1 MIIKIDNIY
10 ASILFESE
18 SDSFKDYLNDKIAKA
33 INPLDPNRYKNRAYR
48 MHHWDGRVKIYDE
61 KNNRVLVGL
70 FPKLYNCV
78 KEVQNNYPDFK
89 VSITDKREPQVPSS
103 MKDYSTPLTLSNGS
117 EPDIKLRDHQM
128 RALEFSF
135 KSQQGVVNG
144 STGSGKTEVAAG
156 IIKESL
162 PNISKDDLIFFM
174 CQSKDIAHQTQER
187 LHKRLEIPIGF
198 WGDGEENLKQ
208 VNVVM
213 VGTLGSALKDPKDS
227 IKITSAKDKYTMHF
241 ATDYVPLFINSLNT
255 KLMIRTYIA
264 NHDPRYKYDDQIFDT
279 LREIVSDPH
288 MDDKRIHKAL
298 KWQLDAWDKLII
310 KKNKKGFE
318 KFNHAKDVLKKV
330 KVLIID
336 ESHHAASDT
345 YQRVV
350 SFMPHARMRIGLT
363 ATVPD
368 KNDIVKYTK
377 FIGLFTTSIIKVTNH
392 EMIMKGI
399 SAKPT
404 IKLVPIYKPQD
415 LDFQVEDNIPAN
427 TPKRM
432 LKLVKYQ
439 MAYKIGVIKNDY
451 RNALISLLTDKLV
464 KLHKGPVLIVVNSVE
479 HGEILEEYLDAFDI
493 KYAFMD
499 HSKDSSQREAI
510 KDGVRDGSVQVLI
523 ATQLINEGVDIPVLK
538 YLVYASAGKSSIQVI
553 QRVGRMLRKSEGKS
567 TTTIFDIQDHTTKT
581 LYNQARNRVSTYRKE
596 QFDVIGDE

>member
-1 MIIKIDNIY
+1 MIIKIDNVY

-78 KEVQNNYPDFK
+78 KEVQNDYPDFK
-89 VSITDKREPQVPSS
+89 VSIEDDRESKVFSS
-103 MKDYSTPLTLSNGS
+103 MKDYSVPLALSNGS
-117 EPDIKLRDHQM
+117 DPDIKLRDHQM

-162 PNISKDDLIFFM
+162 PNIAKDDLIFFM

-241 ATDYVPLFINSLNT
+241 ATDYVPLFINSLNI
-255 KLMIRTYIA
+255 KLMIKTYIA

-298 KWQLDAWDKLII
+298 KWQLDSWDKLII
-310 KKNKKGFE
+310 KKNKKGFK

-336 ESHHAASDT
+336 ECHHAASDT

-464 KLHKGPVLIVVNSVE
+464 NLHKGPVLIVVNSVE
-479 HGEILEEYLDAFDI
+479 HGEILEGYLDAFDI

-510 KDGVRDGSVQVLI
+510 KNGVRDGSVQVLI

-553 QRVGRMLRKSEGKS
+553 QRVGRMLRKSEGKA